1 MRIYMLA
8 LLIAVSTWASG
19 QDQALQKGNAV
30 YIEANKRDVGQS
42 AAQELAGALKEW
54 GYWNVAG
61 SKSSADFIIKLDSKV
76 SGGVTWTSWG
86 GKSVALSASMVN
98 KKGDQL
104 WQSEYYKASPN
115 GANGYNSQSASVKKL
130 TKAIRR
136 KFDR

>member
-1 MRIYMLA
+1 MRIYMLV

-30 YIEANKRDVGQS
+30 YIEANKSDVGQS
-42 AAQELAGALKEW
+42 AAQELASALKEW

-86 GKSVALSASMVN
+86 GKSVALSASMVS